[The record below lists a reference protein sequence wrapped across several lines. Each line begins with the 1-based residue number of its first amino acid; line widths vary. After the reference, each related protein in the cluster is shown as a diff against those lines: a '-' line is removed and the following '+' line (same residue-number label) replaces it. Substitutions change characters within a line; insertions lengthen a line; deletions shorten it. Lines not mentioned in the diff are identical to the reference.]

1 MNKKLKTSIS
11 LGILL
16 TFIIIVVGLILRDNK
31 IKNGKVSDEYWVSY
45 FAPSYTNIIYGK
57 NSAKIIKF
65 DKLGNFE
72 IYEEKAYP
80 FSSLLN
86 YKDKI
91 LYQNYEGIASLNS
104 KENMD
109 NVTVGKN
116 TIGYNMADTLANKD
130 LFYFLLNESFKED
143 YYSSNIIIGNEEK
156 QTLHGIKGFVN
167 AYGDDGESIYLI
179 TSDMK
184 DKYLKQ
190 VQKVSINGQV
200 NITIDKND
208 IILDSIISS
217 DNKVIIVDGYIYYFC
232 IKENQGVSM
241 LKISANTLELESVLD
256 LIKFDSENNNDTW
269 YPLSQDSIFYN
280 GEKIYY
286 AMLSGEIY
294 SFDIK
299 TNNFIKEFKIEDYD
313 FNVDSNIRSFYN
325 DIDSEIYFLYYEK
338 ETSKYSLSTYSL
350 KGDLK
355 NKFYL
360 DNLKIGAEKY
370 PHSFIKSK

>member
-1 MNKKLKTSIS
+1 MNKKLKTSIY
-11 LGILL
+11 LGIFF
-16 TFIIIVVGLILRDNK
+16 TFTIILVGVILRDNK

-72 IYEEKAYP
+72 VYEEKAYP

-91 LYQNYEGIASLNS
+91 LYQNNEGIANLNS

-109 NVTVGKN
+109 NITENKN
-116 TIGYNMADTLANKD
+116 TIGYELVDILENKD
-130 LFYFLLNESFKED
+130 LFYFLLNESFKDD
-143 YYSSNIIIGNEEK
+143 YYSSNIIIGNDEK
-156 QTLHGIKGFVN
+156 QTLHGIEGFVN
-167 AYGDDGESIYLI
+167 AYGDDEESIYLI

-184 DKYLKQ
+184 NKYLKQ
-190 VQKVSINGQV
+190 VQKISVNGQE
-200 NITIDKND
+200 NITINKKD
-208 IILDSIISS
+208 IVLDSIISS

-241 LKISANTLELESVLD
+241 LKISANTLELESVVELVE
-256 LIKFDSENNNDTW
+256 FDYENNNDKW

-280 GEKIYY
+280 EEKIYY

-294 SFDIK
+294 SYDIK
-299 TNNFIKEFKIEDYD
+299 TNNFIKEFKIEDYY

-325 DIDSEIYFLYYEK
+325 DIDSEIYFLYYEN
-338 ETSKYSLSTYSL
+338 EASKYSLSTYSL
-350 KGDLK
+350 EGDLK

-360 DNLKIGAEKY
+360 DNLKIETEKY